1 MINIQII
8 LAWLAIIVI
17 VFLGAALFFK
27 LCEKIEENLPPLDF
41 FRGWN
46 YGSPDAYNR
55 DEGNSGCLGN
65 ILYGILATT
74 VFSLIAFTIVEI
86 YNKFIDNQWS
96 QKPKPAIVE
105 QQTKPTNQQALSQ
118 EEQMIKDTLQEN

>member
-17 VFLGAALFFK
+17 VFLGAVLFLK
-27 LCEKIEENLPPLDF
+27 LGEGIEANLPPLDF

-46 YGSPDAYNR
+46 YGSPDAYSCN
-55 DEGNSGCLGN
+55 EGNSGCLGN